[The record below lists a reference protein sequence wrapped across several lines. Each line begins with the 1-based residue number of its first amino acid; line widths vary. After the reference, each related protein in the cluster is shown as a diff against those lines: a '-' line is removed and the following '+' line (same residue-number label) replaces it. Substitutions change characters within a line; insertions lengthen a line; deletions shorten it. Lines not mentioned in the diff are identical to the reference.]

1 MPYKFTKEVSSAL
14 LLEHIIMFHKI
25 AAEKSISKV
34 AQANHISQPAL
45 SQQMQRLEEELN
57 AKLLERSNRGIEL
70 TPAGKIFQK
79 YAVQFMGLYSDLKEE
94 LDNLHTGNNTFHITA
109 TSVACNYAL
118 PCSLY
123 KVNRQFPHYTFHLSS
138 APSSDVIRQVLDE
151 RTDLGFIVGTAD
163 SPELTCKAA
172 YQDKIHLI
180 ARSDYPIDSHITLEN
195 LKRYPLILLNE
206 SFSSYRLVCNYI
218 KQLGYPINQFQ
229 AMCRLD
235 STESVKSAVQ
245 AGHGV
250 AFLPYIAVKKELYQK
265 QLRSIEI
272 EHFDLDYWVYSIYK
286 NTNTGSNINEIID
299 YFVSNIGK
307 NIC

>member
-1 MPYKFTKEVSSAL
+1 MLF
-14 LLEHIIMFHKI
+14 
-25 AAEKSISKV
+25 
-34 AQANHISQPAL
+34 
-45 SQQMQRLEEELN
+45 
-57 AKLLERSNRGIEL
+57 RS
-70 TPAGKIFQK
+70 
-79 YAVQFMGLYSDLKEE
+79 
-94 LDNLHTGNNTFHITA
+94 NLHTGNNTFHITA

-138 APSSDVIRQVLDE
+138 APSSDVIRQVSDE
-151 RTDLGFIVGTAD
+151 RTDLGFIVGTVD

-172 YQDKIHLI
+172 YQDKIHLV
-180 ARSDYPIDSHITLEN
+180 ARSDYPIESHLTLEN

-218 KQLGYPINQFQ
+218 KQLGYPIGSFQ
-229 AMCRLD
+229 VMYRLD

-265 QLRSIEI
+265 QLKSIEI
-272 EHFDLDYWVYSIYK
+272 DSFDLDYWVYSIYK
-286 NTNTGSNINEIID
+286 HSSTDTHVNEIID
-299 YFVSNIGK
+299 YFVSNVGK